1 VERVLAEI
9 GAESLRIEAWNK
21 LDSLD
26 PERRALIEAD
36 ATRRDDVVL
45 ISALRGEGIEALKRL
60 VSDRLTGANRLR
72 HIEVPLADGA
82 ALAWLHEH
90 GEVLAEQTI
99 DGDRMAYDVR
109 LSDRDW
115 ERFQA
120 RA

>member
-1 VERVLAEI
+1 
-9 GAESLRIEAWNK
+9 
-21 LDSLD
+21 
-26 PERRALIEAD
+26 
-36 ATRRDDVVL
+36 
-45 ISALRGEGIEALKRL
+45 L